1 MLPGIGIMTNNI
13 AVSGLLQPCQPFN
26 FSRFLLYTFLP
37 LIVLF
42 YQEVKKLPDA
52 KISGLLS
59 QFRFPEIIS
68 ILIACRLNFFLS
80 WKALIDSASKVLRFN
95 FYELLLMTTH

>member
-1 MLPGIGIMTNNI
+1 MTNNI
-13 AVSGLLQPCQPFN
+13 IVSGLLQPFQACY
-26 FSRFLLYTFLP
+26 FSVLFLYVFLP
-37 LIVLF
+37 SIVLF
-42 YQEVKKLPDA
+42 YHQVKTIPDA

-68 ILIACRLNFFLS
+68 ISIACRLNFFLS

-95 FYELLLMTTH
+95 FYEFLLMTSH